1 MSSAAGLEDPPAAA
15 AEDTEELDRFLA
27 DCAGRVEGFLD
38 RVLPA
43 PTVGSPLG
51 EAIRHAALGG
61 GKRIRPALA
70 MAAAI
75 AVGGEPGDALPA
87 AAAVEMIHT
96 YSLVHDDLPCM
107 DDDDWRR
114 GRPTVHVAYGEAVAV
129 LAGDSLQAQ
138 AFETLADPPEDPVTI
153 PATPQASARQL
164 EGVRR
169 LAVAAGFRGMV
180 GGQALD
186 IEAETRPPDLLPD
199 AAGLEAIHRRKTGA
213 LLGAAAALGALAGGG
228 DPEQVEAL
236 DRVGAELGLVFQIVD
251 DLLDEEATRDA
262 LGKSAGKDRAAGK
275 ATYPALHGAAGA
287 RAEARRRTRA
297 VRQRLRE
304 IPRAQP
310 EGVRLL
316 HLLADRLLRRR
327 A

>member
-1 MSSAAGLEDPPAAA
+1 MSSAAGLEEPPPAAA
-15 AEDTEELDRFLA
+15 ADGEELDRFLA

-43 PTVGSPLG
+43 PTADSPLP

-61 GKRIRPALA
+61 GKRIRPAVAL
-70 MAAAI
+70 AAAA
-75 AVGGEPGDALPA
+75 AVGGRAGDALPA

-96 YSLVHDDLPCM
+96 YSLIHDDLPCM

-114 GRPTVHVAYGEAVAV
+114 GRATVHVAYGEAAAV

-138 AFETLADPPEDPVTI
+138 AFETLARPPEDPGPG
-153 PATPQASARQL
+153 PATGTEGVRRL
-164 EGVRR
+164 ESVRR
-169 LAVAAGFRGMV
+169 LAVAAGYRGMV

-186 IEAETRPPDLLPD
+186 IEAERRSPD

-228 DPEQVEAL
+228 DPEQVESL
-236 DRVGAELGLVFQIVD
+236 DRFGAELGLVFQIVD
-251 DLLDEEATRDA
+251 DLLDEEATTDA

-287 RAEARRRTRA
+287 RAEALRRTRA
-297 VRQRLRE
+297 ARQRLRE
-304 IPRAQP
+304 IPRAHP

-316 HLLADRLLRRR
+316 HLLADRVLHRR

>member
-1 MSSAAGLEDPPAAA
+1 MSSEAGLEEPPPAAA
-15 AEDTEELDRFLA
+15 ADGEELDRFLA
-27 DCAGRVEGFLD
+27 DCAARVGEFLD
-38 RVLPA
+38 RALPA
-43 PTVGSPLG
+43 PTAGSPLP

-61 GKRIRPALA
+61 GKRIRPAVA
-70 MAAAI
+70 MAAAA
-75 AVGGEPGDALPA
+75 AVGGRAGDALPA

-96 YSLVHDDLPCM
+96 YSLIHDDLPCM

-114 GRPTVHVAYGEAVAV
+114 GRATVHVAYGEASAV

-138 AFETLADPPEDPVTI
+138 AFETLARPPEDPGPG
-153 PATPQASARQL
+153 PAAGTEGVRRL
-164 EGVRR
+164 ESVRR
-169 LAVAAGFRGMV
+169 LAVAAGYRGMV

-186 IEAETRPPDLLPD
+186 IEAERRPPDRPPD

-228 DPEQVEAL
+228 DPEQVESL
-236 DRVGAELGLVFQIVD
+236 DRFGAELGLVFQIVD
-251 DLLDEEATRDA
+251 DLLDEESTTDA

-287 RAEARRRTRA
+287 RAEAQRRTRA
-297 VRQRLRE
+297 ARQRLRE
-304 IPRAQP
+304 IPRAHP

-316 HLLADRLLRRR
+316 RLLADRVLHRR